1 THEDNCSNIQ
11 QPHFQCVLKVRMAAS
26 LTALCIAVLQLSSM
40 ESRPPD
46 AIRSRNPKASTE
58 PLFLLYTGQET
69 LESYIDNLSRG
80 NIGAVEELQALFPQP
95 SLLQF
100 MYYCNT
106 LMLLDAMKAHKV
118 KILIYS
124 STCATSGEPKR
135 DANHRRYTAGKLKQ
149 DLQLGSN

>member
-1 THEDNCSNIQ
+1 MGSLGAAIAGPVESLCLPRRRLMNSKSPPPLGGTHEDNCSSIQ

-26 LTALCIAVLQLSSM
+26 LMALCIAVLQLSSM

-46 AIRSRNPKASTE
+46 A
-58 PLFLLYTGQET
+58 
-69 LESYIDNLSRG
+69 DNLSRG
-80 NIGAVEELQALFPQP
+80 NIGAVEEL
-95 SLLQF
+95 
-100 MYYCNT
+100 YYRNT

-135 DANHRRYTAGKLKQ
+135 DANHRRYTADPKGRL
-149 DLQLGSN
+149 